1 MKEYENG
8 TFCSVI
14 QEFSKDRLVPDT
26 FHSHR
31 RVRQQKENDLQE
43 NNKYS
48 KRAALR

>member
-14 QEFSKDRLVPDT
+14 QEFSKDRLVSDT

-31 RVRQQKENDLQE
+31 RVRQQEENDLQE